1 MMIWDWNLSKP
12 SESIKKHSGT
22 WDKGI
27 DYKQTYKMFKEDLQK
42 LKNKELL
49 YEDDYKR
56 IAYLITFLFQL
67 RNGCRI
73 WEAIAGMINIA
84 INIDNL
90 NWNERITVKVRTQ
103 KRKDWE
109 FRELI
114 IPKCIK
120 KEDIEMVRD
129 VFLDIKK
136 EIDEKLTMDE
146 KLKAKKKIVKRF
158 GAWLYKN
165 YGINTHSLRYA
176 YVTYLGEHGIPAQ
189 VLAKITKHKNIN
201 YIETY
206 TQSRLAKEILKNIG
220 DLDD

>member
-136 EIDEKLTMDE
+136 
-146 KLKAKKKIVKRF
+146 
-158 GAWLYKN
+158 
-165 YGINTHSLRYA
+165 
-176 YVTYLGEHGIPAQ
+176 
-189 VLAKITKHKNIN
+189 
-201 YIETY
+201 
-206 TQSRLAKEILKNIG
+206 
-220 DLDD
+220 